1 MSKEKELVTRA
12 RGHHCC
18 PLFVSAVNV
27 LILVLVGIVFLIVV
41 HRNLLNL
48 NDFTRSEL
56 AGNAHVF
63 VSPSRCRHGERLE
76 ERTFPALC
84 SYVLQHERRLVVSS
98 LDAHKN
104 AGKRGAA
111 TTDKID
117 PLTTTPPAD
126 VFHPTDSAR
135 DVLPHLEEQHSPV
148 FRSGS
153 EVPVVIT
160 AAEERLG
167 ATVAAIN
174 SAYHNTKANV
184 VFYIVTTND
193 TVDYLK
199 TWLSQTSLNQIRYKI
214 ILFEPQ
220 ILNGKVSKD
229 PQKVDAVKP
238 LTFARFY
245 VANFLPDVEKAIYLD
260 DDVIVQGDIQ
270 ELFDTNV
277 RAGHAAA
284 FSDDCDSAS
293 SKGIVRGAGNQI
305 NYIGFLDFKKEA
317 IKKLGMRANT
327 CSFNPGVF
335 VANLTE
341 WRRQNITSQ
350 LETWMKKNVE
360 DDLYSKTLAESI
372 TTPPLLI
379 VFYKRHSSI
388 DPMWHVRHLGSVGA
402 GNRYSPHF
410 VKAAKL
416 LHWNGHYKPWGRA
429 SFSDVWDKWYVP
441 DPTGKFHPIRRH
453 SEDK

>member
-1 MSKEKELVTRA
+1 MNKETSDVFRLRTLIISVTSHHKDPTRTPLVIACIRSDIYLRGSQQTDVRVYVELALR
-12 RGHHCC
+12 RCIWGHNCEHGQPSHEFSVDLLHCAVVC
-18 PLFVSAVNV
+18 VFAVNV
-27 LILVLVGIVFLIVV
+27 IILVLVAIVFLIIV

-48 NDFTRSEL
+48 NDFSRGEL
-56 AGNAHVF
+56 G
-63 VSPSRCRHGERLE
+63 
-76 ERTFPALC
+76 
-84 SYVLQHERRLVVSS
+84 
-98 LDAHKN
+98 
-104 AGKRGAA
+104 
-111 TTDKID
+111 
-117 PLTTTPPAD
+117 
-126 VFHPTDSAR
+126 DSAR
-135 DVLPHLEEQHSPV
+135 DVLPHLEEQHLPV
-148 FRSGS
+148 VRSGS

-167 ATVAAIN
+167 AVVAAIN
-174 SAYHNTKANV
+174 SVHRNTKANV

-193 TVDYLK
+193 TVNHLK
-199 TWLSQTSLNQIRYKI
+199 TWLSQTSLIQVRYNI
-214 ILFEPQ
+214 VLFEPQ
-220 ILNGKVSKD
+220 SLIGKISKD
-229 PQKVDAVKP
+229 PQKVEAVKP

-245 VANFLPDVEKAIYLD
+245 MAKFLPDVEKAIYLD

-270 ELFDTNV
+270 ELYDTNV

-341 WRRQNITSQ
+341 WKHQNITSQ
-350 LETWMKKNVE
+350 LEMWMKRNAE
-360 DDLYSKTLAESI
+360 EGLYSKTLAESI

-402 GNRYSPHF
+402 GNRYSSHF

-441 DPTGKFHPIRRH
+441 DPTGKFHPVRRH